1 MLTLCGVFVHV
12 CAGKRISQKL
22 LRNCVKFLSI
32 IHDVL
37 KIAPMEYIKQSS
49 DEIDIRGP
57 ESKYDS
63 RKINSYPSKVG
74 IVCLSVEFSGVSL
87 LSGCGPIF
95 VCFGQHRQPQCC
107 GKTNG
112 LCVPAAKRLLPR
124 LLRGS
129 YPWQPIVV
137 ITCRR
142 CEKVQTRLG
151 TRTVS
156 EFNHKKTTQTRL
168 NVNILCTIVMH

>member
-1 MLTLCGVFVHV
+1 V

-74 IVCLSVEFSGVSL
+74 IAAPFSTFFRRFRCCAGVGLCLCLPERKLSGDSRYWAL
-87 LSGCGPIF
+87 LSSNSTWP
-95 VCFGQHRQPQCC
+95 
-107 GKTNG
+107 
-112 LCVPAAKRLLPR
+112 CVWLSLWLSLYGGDDPVLPR
-124 LLRGS
+124 KHH
-129 YPWQPIVV
+129 
-137 ITCRR
+137 TCDLE
-142 CEKVQTRLG
+142 CIASNSCIQCLW
-151 TRTVS
+151 
-156 EFNHKKTTQTRL
+156 
-168 NVNILCTIVMH
+168 

>member
-1 MLTLCGVFVHV
+1 M

-37 KIAPMEYIKQSS
+37 KIAPREYIKQSS

-74 IVCLSVEFSGVSL
+74 IVCAFLLNFQAFSL
-87 LSGCGPIF
+87 LRGCGPIF
-95 VCFGQHRQPQCC
+95 CLFW
-107 GKTNG
+107 
-112 LCVPAAKRLLPR
+112 PA
-124 LLRGS
+124 
-129 YPWQPIVV
+129 
-137 ITCRR
+137 
-142 CEKVQTRLG
+142 
-151 TRTVS
+151 
-156 EFNHKKTTQTRL
+156 
-168 NVNILCTIVMH
+168 

>member
-1 MLTLCGVFVHV
+1 MHCTLTLCGVFVNV

-74 IVCLSVEFSGVSL
+74 IMRLSVDFSGVSL

-95 VCFGQHRQPQCC
+95 CLFWP
-107 GKTNG
+107 
-112 LCVPAAKRLLPR
+112 
-124 LLRGS
+124 
-129 YPWQPIVV
+129 
-137 ITCRR
+137 
-142 CEKVQTRLG
+142 E
-151 TRTVS
+151 
-156 EFNHKKTTQTRL
+156 
-168 NVNILCTIVMH
+168 

>member
-1 MLTLCGVFVHV
+1 V

-74 IVCLSVEFSGVSL
+74 IVRLSVDFSGVSL
-87 LSGCGPIF
+87 LSGCGSIF
-95 VCFGQHRQPQCC
+95 CLFW
-107 GKTNG
+107 
-112 LCVPAAKRLLPR
+112 PA
-124 LLRGS
+124 
-129 YPWQPIVV
+129 
-137 ITCRR
+137 
-142 CEKVQTRLG
+142 
-151 TRTVS
+151 
-156 EFNHKKTTQTRL
+156 
-168 NVNILCTIVMH
+168 

>member
-1 MLTLCGVFVHV
+1 M

-74 IVCLSVEFSGVSL
+74 IVRAFRCCFSRCFQAFSL
-87 LSGCGPIF
+87 LFGCGPVF
-95 VCFGQHRQPQCC
+95 VLASIDSR
-107 GKTNG
+107 NA
-112 LCVPAAKRLLPR
+112 AAKLM
-124 LLRGS
+124 G
-129 YPWQPIVV
+129 
-137 ITCRR
+137 CA
-142 CEKVQTRLG
+142 
-151 TRTVS
+151 
-156 EFNHKKTTQTRL
+156 
-168 NVNILCTIVMH
+168 